1 MHSFE
6 EVLHCL
12 DQSIRQFM
20 QTTPIGGLTVAL
32 TDRHHLLHTAQ
43 YGYANIAAQVPVTA
57 ETRFEICSI
66 TKTFTSLAV
75 MQQYEAGRLDIH
87 APITSYL
94 PWFQVHSVYEEP
106 ITAHHLMSHTAGL
119 VAGSER
125 SLGSRHAIWLLRDT
139 ELASAPGTA
148 FHYSDVGYET
158 LGALLETVL
167 GQRFP
172 TILQQQ
178 ILNPLDMRS
187 SFPSNTYEG
196 RNVLALGY
204 HSFYDD
210 RPSHRSYPL
219 VPAPWFE
226 YESPA
231 GCVLSTATDMATY
244 LRMYL
249 NRGQGPHDRLLSEKS
264 FDLMTQMIAPG
275 AFGQIGYG
283 LFTQKVEG
291 HLYINHPGG
300 MLGYESM
307 MLGDLDEGI
316 GIVVLLSGKCWPWP
330 WQLAHYALS
339 LLRATNQAHD
349 LAIMASPDGQKKI
362 ANASD
367 YAGTFTGS
375 NGTLT
380 FIAENNQIILLYQGN
395 NVILEEQWPDTFF
408 IHHPDFAYFLG
419 HFGRVNGKVVEF
431 EHGANWW
438 THERYTGP
446 HTFIYPPEWDAYPGH
461 YVSESPW
468 TGHVRIILRKGH
480 LYLVEAEGY
489 ERNLIQLGEKYFGYK
504 RNRAS
509 TALPER
515 VRFDAIMDGQAWC
528 LTLAGNDLF
537 IRVRTP

>member
-1 MHSFE
+1 
-6 EVLHCL
+6 
-12 DQSIRQFM
+12 
-20 QTTPIGGLTVAL
+20 
-32 TDRHHLLHTAQ
+32 
-43 YGYANIAAQVPVTA
+43 VTA

-178 ILNPLDMRS
+178 ILNPLDMHS

-231 GCVLSTATDMATY
+231 GCVLSTATDMAAY

-249 NRGQGPHDRLLSEKS
+249 K
-264 FDLMTQMIAPG
+264 
-275 AFGQIGYG
+275 G
-283 LFTQKVEG
+283 L
-291 HLYINHPGG
+291 
-300 MLGYESM
+300 
-307 MLGDLDEGI
+307 
-316 GIVVLLSGKCWPWP
+316 
-330 WQLAHYALS
+330 
-339 LLRATNQAHD
+339 
-349 LAIMASPDGQKKI
+349 
-362 ANASD
+362 
-367 YAGTFTGS
+367 
-375 NGTLT
+375 
-380 FIAENNQIILLYQGN
+380 
-395 NVILEEQWPDTFF
+395 
-408 IHHPDFAYFLG
+408 
-419 HFGRVNGKVVEF
+419 
-431 EHGANWW
+431 
-438 THERYTGP
+438 
-446 HTFIYPPEWDAYPGH
+446 
-461 YVSESPW
+461 
-468 TGHVRIILRKGH
+468 

-489 ERNLIQLGEKYFGYK
+489 ERELIQLDEKYFGYK
-504 RNRAS
+504 RNRTSA
-509 TALPER
+509 ALPER

-528 LTLAGNDLF
+528 LTLAGNDTF